1 MKDQTTHDA
10 DAQSNRNS
18 RDPDDRAA
26 GSNDRAA
33 GSFGTG
39 GDPTRPLDG
48 VTVVELGHIAAGPF
62 CSLLL
67 AELGAEV
74 VKVEHRASGGDSVR
88 DSTPVGNGLFNA
100 VNRNKLGITLD
111 LKTDDG
117 IEAFLDLIA
126 EADVFVENLRPGA
139 PDRLGIGYDDLRT
152 LNEGLIYCSVK
163 GFNDGPYQD
172 YPALDPV
179 AEALSGLMSVT
190 GHPGNPPARA
200 GTSVADMTAAL
211 FGALGV
217 AAALRQRE
225 RTGVGQHVTAPL
237 FESTVSLMS
246 YWLVYTQTTEEV
258 PDPIG
263 AGHDNWAPYDV
274 YLAADDRW
282 VFVGPSS
289 QAGWERLCEA
299 LDVRLDEEDRFETV
313 ADRRR
318 NEDALDAELQAVIER
333 IESEELVDRL
343 REAGVPVAL
352 VQNVR
357 EVCSDEHLIATD
369 ALGEITTA
377 TGDDETVRVPKIP
390 IRSSAYERPDPT
402 DPPDLGEDTTD
413 VLERL
418 GYEEGRI
425 DRLRENGAI

>member
-1 MKDQTTHDA
+1 MTDTDA
-10 DAQSNRNS
+10 KTDL
-18 RDPDDRAA
+18 D
-26 GSNDRAA
+26 
-33 GSFGTG
+33 
-39 GDPTRPLDG
+39 RPLDD

-74 VKVEHRASGGDSVR
+74 VKVERRASGGDSVR

-111 LKTDDG
+111 LKTGGGLD
-117 IEAFLDLIA
+117 AFTDLIA

-139 PDRLGIGYDDLRT
+139 PDRLGIGYDDLRAV
-152 LNEGLIYCSVK
+152 NEGLVYCSVK
-163 GFNDGPYQD
+163 GFNEGPYAS

-211 FGALGV
+211 FGAFGV
-217 AAALRQRE
+217 VAALRQRE
-225 RTGVGQHVTAPL
+225 HTGAGQRVTAPL
-237 FESTVSLMS
+237 FESTVSLMG
-246 YWLVYTQTTEEV
+246 YWLVYAQTSGET

-274 YLAADDRW
+274 YRSADDRW

-289 QAGWERLCEA
+289 QAQWERLCDA
-299 LDVRLDEEDRFETV
+299 LDVRLHEEDRFETV

-318 NEDALDAELQAVIER
+318 NEPALDEALQAVIGS
-333 IESEELVDRL
+333 IPAAALVEGL
-343 REAGVPVAL
+343 REVDVPVAPVQDVSEVPTDPHL
-352 VQNVR
+352 V
-357 EVCSDEHLIATD
+357 ETD
-369 ALGEITTA
+369 ALGEVETA
-377 TGDDETVRVPKIP
+377 TGDHETVTVPKLP
-390 IRSSAYERPDPT
+390 IRSSAYSRIDPA
-402 DPPDLGEDTTD
+402 DPPALGADTER
-413 VLERL
+413 VLEEL
-418 GYEEGRI
+418 GYDADEIE
-425 DRLRENGAI
+425 RLERDGVI